1 MATPPTET
9 TEQRQYT
16 TLLSHHENNSR
27 QGAEIQLETEWET
40 PERLTDR
47 SRGTWKR
54 QKLEENKIFRVNW
67 TQYQGRTRDTLTG
80 KPQPYYHIKTE
91 ARSGRTGRQR
101 KREQPG
107 PETKKGAGR
116 IVRPPKAAITCSPA
130 SAVPSA

>member
-1 MATPPTET
+1 MATPLSET
-9 TEQRQYT
+9 TEERQYT

-27 QGAEIQLETEWET
+27 QGAEIQRKTERET

-67 TQYQGRTRDTLTG
+67 TQYQGRTKDMLTG

-91 ARSGRTGRQR
+91 PEWADRGTAQEGAARTDAAGRGN
-101 KREQPG
+101 
-107 PETKKGAGR
+107 GAGLTFW
-116 IVRPPKAAITCSPA
+116 VITEQ
-130 SAVPSA
+130 